1 MPKGGPRATALLC
14 VFGFVAVVN
23 ALVAGVR
30 LLSTGTTASFP
41 ARPAIEVGLGVIL
54 CVWVFVRLRRQRS
67 IPAVDLS
74 AVDGPA
80 PPESAPLG
88 LSRSAK
94 ASRWAVWTR
103 RAHRVLVLGLLVAA
117 ALTIS
122 SQWGT
127 LHAGIDQLGDLQWR
141 ELRWA
146 VYAEALALIALA
158 ALTWQLLA
166 AGGGRVRFG
175 SMVGLTLASNALAL
189 TLPGG
194 PVWAATFS
202 FTQLRRRGV
211 HASLSAY
218 ALGVTWGISAIAV
231 GAVAVVGV
239 DLAGDA
245 GPAAPFR
252 ITATLG
258 GAAFVLAM
266 LGCVLMVR
274 SERFRGM
281 VERRLA
287 PLATRP
293 RLASLLERSRVWMRW
308 ASGVPLRKTVLAR
321 CAGAATLNWVF
332 DCGCLI
338 CSILAVGGH
347 VPWQGVLAAYG
358 ITQLAAI
365 LPITPGG
372 IGVVEGTLSLL
383 LISYHVPAATAVAAV
398 LLYRILSFWILVGIG
413 WATVGG
419 LVALQRREARGH
431 VAGARRIRPEP

>member
-14 VFGFVAVVN
+14 VLAFVAVAN
-23 ALVAGVR
+23 ALIGGVR
-30 LLSTGTTASFP
+30 ILSANGSAARQAVELGPCVLLCAW
-41 ARPAIEVGLGVIL
+41 AYI
-54 CVWVFVRLRRQRS
+54 RLRRQRS
-67 IPAVDLS
+67 IQAAD
-74 AVDGPA
+74 
-80 PPESAPLG
+80 SAPGAGAFAPDPVLVG
-88 LSRSAK
+88 RSRVGE
-94 ASRWAVWTR
+94 ASRRSVWIR
-103 RAHRVLVLGLLVAA
+103 RSRVVLVLGLLVAA
-117 ALTIS
+117 VLTIW

-127 LHAGIDQLGDLQWR
+127 FRAGIDQLGDLHWR

-166 AGGGRVRFG
+166 TGGGRVRFG

-194 PVWAATFS
+194 PVWAATFL

-218 ALGVTWGISAIAV
+218 ALGVTWTFSALAL
-231 GAVAVVGV
+231 GAVALVGV
-239 DLAGDA
+239 DLAGSN

-252 ITATLG
+252 IAATIATVAL
-258 GAAFVLAM
+258 VLLLVGCGLM
-266 LGCVLMVR
+266 LR
-274 SERFRGM
+274 SKRFRA
-281 VERRLA
+281 LA
-287 PLATRP
+287 EP
-293 RLASLLERSRVWMRW
+293 RVARVASHPRIAPPLERCREWARW
-308 ASGVPLRKTVLAR
+308 ARSVPLRKAVLAR
-321 CAGAATLNWVF
+321 CVGAAVLNWIF

-358 ITQLAAI
+358 LTQLAAV

-398 LLYRILSFWILVGIG
+398 LLYRILSFWILVALG
-413 WATVGG
+413 WTTVGG
-419 LVALQRREARGH
+419 LVALQRRAGQ

>member
-14 VFGFVAVVN
+14 VLAFIAVAN
-23 ALVAGVR
+23 ALIGGVQV
-30 LLSTGTTASFP
+30 LYSGGAHVYP
-41 ARPAIEVGLGVIL
+41 ARQGIEVALGVAL
-54 CVWVFVRLRRQRS
+54 CAGATIRLRRQRS
-67 IPAVDLS
+67 VPLAHDAAVVSRFPA
-74 AVDGPA
+74 GPVPIGRWPSGKA
-80 PPESAPLG
+80 PGRTA
-88 LSRSAK
+88 
-94 ASRWAVWTR
+94 WIR
-103 RAHRVLVLGLLVAA
+103 RARRVLVLGLLVAA
-117 ALTIS
+117 GLTIS

-127 LHAGIDQLGDLQWR
+127 LQSGIDRLADLQWR

-146 VYAEALALIALA
+146 VYAEALALVALA
-158 ALTWQLLA
+158 VLTWQLLA
-166 AGGGRVRFG
+166 SGGGRVRFG
-175 SMVGLTLASNALAL
+175 SMLGLTLASNALAL

-218 ALGVTWGISAIAV
+218 ALGVTWTFSALAL
-231 GAVAVVGV
+231 GAVALVGV
-239 DLAGDA
+239 DLAGSD

-252 ITATLG
+252 IAATVATAAL
-258 GAAFVLAM
+258 VL
-266 LGCVLMVR
+266 LVVGFIVLLR
-274 SERFRGM
+274 SGRFRAFAD
-281 VERRLA
+281 RRLA
-287 PLATRP
+287 RVASHPRVAAPLARCLGWV
-293 RLASLLERSRVWMRW
+293 RWVRS
-308 ASGVPLRKTVLAR
+308 VPLGKAVLAR
-321 CAGAATLNWVF
+321 CVGAAILNWIF

-358 ITQLAAI
+358 VTQLAAV

-398 LLYRILSFWILVGIG
+398 LLYRILSFWILAALG

-419 LVALQRREARGH
+419 LVALQRRDVR
-431 VAGARRIRPEP
+431 VAANG